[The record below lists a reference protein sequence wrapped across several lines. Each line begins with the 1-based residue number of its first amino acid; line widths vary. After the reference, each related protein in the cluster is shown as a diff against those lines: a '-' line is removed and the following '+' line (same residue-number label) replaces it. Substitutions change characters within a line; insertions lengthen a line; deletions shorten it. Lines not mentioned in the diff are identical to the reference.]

1 MGFFDAFFGTVQ
13 SQYAAYAIVAAI
25 VAICITILLT
35 GTDVPIGNRFL
46 IVFFVIISLIPSIFL
61 MLFELTC
68 IVTGGTSTER
78 WWCWL
83 FAWIIAVFIIIYC
96 IFIVIISFISLFTYN
111 NAINKV
117 KISDNENKMTP
128 QNSNNYAKTIIE
140 SNKQVEKFISD
151 NQIKSNIINE
161 AYENLVSANNDNNIG
176 VSGQEYAPQQ
186 NEVKEMS
193 YPAPYD
199 SPPPEQPKPIPPQ
212 NSPPAVI
219 PVPPENRAP
228 KNNTDEP
235 VSISNFSNYSSLSSL
250 NKREQEGFYDF
261 NENFGNLETMSS
273 MYAPF

>member
-1 MGFFDAFFGTVQ
+1 MGFFDAFFGTAQ

-68 IVTGGTSTER
+68 IVTGGNSTER

-117 KISDNENKMTP
+117 KLSDNENKMTP

-140 SNKQVEKFISD
+140 SNKQVEKFIVD
-151 NQIKSNIINE
+151 NEMNSKLMQE
-161 AYENLVSANNDNNIG
+161 AYENLVSANNDKNISA
-176 VSGQEYAPQQ
+176 SGNEYSPSE
-186 NEVKEMS
+186 NEMS

-199 SPPPEQPKPIPPQ
+199 SPVPEQPPSVPPQ
-212 NSPPAVI
+212 NSPRQVV
-219 PVPPENRAP
+219 PVPPVANVPVA
-228 KNNTDEP
+228 EP
-235 VSISNFSNYSSLSSL
+235 TVSNFANYGSLSSFD
-250 NKREQEGFYDF
+250 KKKEEESFYDF
-261 NENFGNLETMSS
+261 NEKFGNLESMSS

>member
-96 IFIVIISFISLFTYN
+96 IFIVIISFVSLFTYN

-117 KISDNENKMTP
+117 TISDNENKMTP

-140 SNKQVEKFISD
+140 SNNQVEKFIAD
-151 NQIKSNIINE
+151 NQMKSKLINE
-161 AYENLVSANNDNNIG
+161 AYENLVSANNDNNTSA
-176 VSGQEYAPQQ
+176 SGNEYIPSQQ
-186 NEVKEMS
+186 KQKEEEKEMS
-193 YPAPYD
+193 YPAPFN
-199 SPPPEQPKPIPPQ
+199 SPPPEEPKPIPPQ
-212 NSPPAVI
+212 NSPPTFT
-219 PVPPENRAP
+219 PVPPENKAP
-228 KNNTDEP
+228 
-235 VSISNFSNYSSLSSL
+235 SIANFATYNSLSSL
-250 NKREQEGFYDF
+250 DKNYDL
-261 NENFGNLETMSS
+261 NENFGNLELMSNT
-273 MYAPF
+273 YAPF